1 MITGDEASASSAA
14 NQNVPSQIFAAHLL
28 AQLAHL
34 GARDIFLSPG
44 ARSQSLAIAAKQ
56 LADAGLAN
64 LTVRLDERSLA
75 FQALGC
81 AAATGRPS
89 IVITTSGTAV
99 ANLHPAVLEAHH
111 SGVGLILLT
120 SDRPAELRGV
130 GASQTANQ
138 VGLFAD
144 AVREC
149 IDVPAPTLEA
159 AVSGALAASATDL
172 ANKSFL
178 LASAASVDDH
188 GIARANPVQLN
199 LAFREPLSAL
209 EPNAS
214 KVSTLQPGNPS
225 QPGNPPQPAQAF
237 PTAIDLTK
245 NTVIVAGAGL
255 NLAADSVEQAV
266 AAFGLPIFAE
276 PSSGLRHHA
285 NSIAHYRSLVASSKN
300 LVEQI
305 EQVIVLGKPTL
316 SRAIMAL
323 IAKPTVQVFVV
334 ESRMGFFNLAHSAI
348 QARGSLVPSKPVEH
362 SALQNWFGIWAVA
375 SDALESMAQTE
386 LQELDRKAIVKELYA
401 ASLTNSDSIIF
412 GASRMI
418 READAWAPKTK
429 VESIWSN
436 RGVAGIDGTMA
447 TALGFAAARKAEY
460 VTATT
465 RALIG
470 DLTFLHDASSLA
482 IDPIRDQLNLQLWV
496 VNDHGGTIF
505 ESLEVAKLVDQDT
518 FERIITTPQNVDL
531 QKLTQSYGWQFE
543 RVTSV
548 AELQRAAKIHG
559 LLVIEILP
567 S

>member
-1 MITGDEASASSAA
+1 MITGDEALASSAA
-14 NQNVPSQIFAAHLL
+14 NQIVPSQIFAAHLL
-28 AQLAHL
+28 AQLVHL

-89 IVITTSGTAV
+89 VVITTSGTAV

-138 VGLFAD
+138 VGLFAE

-149 IDVPAPTLEA
+149 IDVPAPTIEA
-159 AVSGALAASATDL
+159 AVSGALAASAIDL

-178 LASAASVDDH
+178 LACKAGVDDH
-188 GIARANPVQLN
+188 GIGRANPVQLN

-209 EPNAS
+209 EPNAA
-214 KVSTLQPGNPS
+214 KVSTLQPGNP
-225 QPGNPPQPAQAF
+225 PQSVKAL
-237 PTAIDLTK
+237 PTQIDLTK

-255 NLAADSVEQAV
+255 SLSADSVEQAV

-285 NSIAHYRSLVASSKN
+285 NSILHYRSLVASNKD

-334 ESRMGFFNLAHSAI
+334 ESRMGFFNLAHAAI
-348 QARGSLVPSKPVEH
+348 QVRGSLVPSKPVEH
-362 SALQNWFGIWAVA
+362 SDLQNWFGIWAVA

-386 LQELDRKAIVKELYA
+386 LQEFDRKAIVKELYA

-418 READAWAPKTK
+418 READAWAPKAQ

-436 RGVAGIDGTMA
+436 RGVAGIDGTIA
-447 TALGFAAARKAEY
+447 TALGFAAARQAEHA
-460 VTATT
+460 TATT

-470 DLTFLHDASSLA
+470 DLTFLHDASSLS

-518 FERIITTPQNVDL
+518 FERVLTTPQNVDL
-531 QKLTQSYGWQFE
+531 QKLAQSYGWQFE
-543 RVTSV
+543 RVSSV

>member
-1 MITGDEASASSAA
+1 MTSSESAA
-14 NQNVPSQIFAAHLL
+14 NTQVPSQVFAAHLL

-64 LTVRLDERSLA
+64 LTVRLDERSMA

-81 AAATGRPS
+81 AVASGRPA

-149 IDVPAPTLEA
+149 IDVAAPNSATLASGELVVA
-159 AVSGALAASATDL
+159 AIDLANQSFNLASATTADE
-172 ANKSFL
+172 
-178 LASAASVDDH
+178 H
-188 GIARANPVQLN
+188 GILRANPVQLN

-209 EPNAS
+209 EPNAAG
-214 KVSTLQPGNPS
+214 VFAELEELTTVHAEQT
-225 QPGNPPQPAQAF
+225 AQAAHV
-237 PTAIDLTK
+237 TTIDLSK
-245 NTVIVAGAGL
+245 NTVVIAGAGV
-255 NLAADSVEQAV
+255 NLAVHSHEQSVAG
-266 AAFGLPIFAE
+266 FGLPIFAE
-276 PSSGLRHHA
+276 PSSGLRYLGS
-285 NSIAHYRSLVASSKN
+285 SIRNYRGLLTSN
-300 LVEQI
+300 QDLVEKI

-316 SRAIMAL
+316 SRAVMAL
-323 IAKPTVQVFVV
+323 IAKPTVQAFVV
-334 ESRMGFFNLAHSAI
+334 ESRMGFFNLAHSPI
-348 QARGSLVPSKPVEH
+348 QVRGALTPSHTAEI
-362 SALQNWFGIWAVA
+362 SWLQQWQAADQNFEAA
-375 SDALESMAQTE
+375 KAES
-386 LQELDRKAIVKELYA
+386 QEFDRKKIVEELYA
-401 ASLTNSDSIIF
+401 ASGADDDAILF

-418 READAWAPKTK
+418 READAHAPKTA
-429 VESIWSN
+429 VANIWSN
-436 RGVAGIDGTMA
+436 RGVAGIDGTIA
-447 TALGFAAARKAEY
+447 TALGFAAARKNEHPR
-460 VTATT
+460 ATT

-482 IDPIRDQLNLQLWV
+482 IDPTRDQPDLQLWV
-496 VNDHGGTIF
+496 VNDNGGTIF
-505 ESLEVAKLVDQDT
+505 ESLEVAKLVDHET
-518 FERIITTPQNVDL
+518 FERVITTPQNVDL
-531 QKLTQSYGWQFE
+531 QKLAQAYGWQFV

-548 AELQRAAKIHG
+548 AELQQAAKSQGCI
-559 LLVIEILP
+559 VIEILP
-567 S
+567 SK

>member
-1 MITGDEASASSAA
+1 MITGDEALASSAA
-14 NQNVPSQIFAAHLL
+14 NQIVPSQIFAAHLL
-28 AQLAHL
+28 AQLVHL

-149 IDVPAPTLEA
+149 IDVPAPTIEA
-159 AVSGALAASATDL
+159 AVSGALAASAIEL

-178 LASAASVDDH
+178 LASKAGVDDH

-209 EPNAS
+209 EPNAA
-214 KVSTLQPGNPS
+214 KVSTLQPGNPPHS
-225 QPGNPPQPAQAF
+225 TEAL
-237 PTAIDLTK
+237 PTQIDLTK

-255 NLAADSVEQAV
+255 SLSADSVEQAV

-285 NSIAHYRSLVASSKN
+285 NSILRYRSLVASNKD

-334 ESRMGFFNLAHSAI
+334 ESRMGFFNLAHAAI
-348 QARGSLVPSKPVEH
+348 QVRGSLVPSKPVEH
-362 SALQNWFGIWAVA
+362 SDLQNWFGIWAVA

-386 LQELDRKAIVKELYA
+386 LQEFDRKAIVKELYA

-418 READAWAPKTK
+418 READAWAPKAQ

-436 RGVAGIDGTMA
+436 RGVAGIDGTIA
-447 TALGFAAARKAEY
+447 TALGFAAARQAEHA
-460 VTATT
+460 TAAT

-470 DLTFLHDASSLA
+470 DLTFLHDASSLS

-518 FERIITTPQNVDL
+518 FERVLTTPQNVDL
-531 QKLTQSYGWQFE
+531 QKLAQSYGWQFE
-543 RVTSV
+543 RVSSV

>member
-1 MITGDEASASSAA
+1 MTSTDSAE
-14 NQNVPSQIFAAHLL
+14 NTQVPSQVFAAHLL

-64 LTVRLDERSLA
+64 LTVRLDERSMA

-81 AAATGRPS
+81 AVATGRPA

-149 IDVPAPTLEA
+149 IDVAAPTGATLASGELVA
-159 AVSGALAASATDL
+159 AAIDLANQSFNLASATTADQ
-172 ANKSFL
+172 
-178 LASAASVDDH
+178 H
-188 GIARANPVQLN
+188 GISRANPVQLN

-209 EPNAS
+209 EPNAAE
-214 KVSTLQPGNPS
+214 VFAELEELTTAHAEQT
-225 QPGNPPQPAQAF
+225 AQAAHK
-237 PTAIDLTK
+237 TTIDLSK
-245 NTVIVAGAGL
+245 NTVVIAGAGV
-255 NLAADSVEQAV
+255 NLEADSVEQSV
-266 AAFGLPIFAE
+266 AGFGLPIFAE
-276 PSSGLRHHA
+276 PSSGLRHLGG
-285 NSIAHYRSLVASSKN
+285 SIQNYRSLLTSN
-300 LVEQI
+300 QDLVEKI

-316 SRAIMAL
+316 SRAVMAL
-323 IAKPTVQVFVV
+323 IAKPTVQAFVV
-334 ESRMGFFNLAHSAI
+334 ESRMGFFNLAHSPI
-348 QARGSLVPSKPVEH
+348 QVRGALTPSQTAE
-362 SALQNWFGIWAVA
+362 SNWLQQWQEADQNFEATKT
-375 SDALESMAQTE
+375 ES
-386 LQELDRKAIVKELYA
+386 QEFDRKEIVEEIYSASGANDDAIV
-401 ASLTNSDSIIF
+401 F

-418 READAWAPKTK
+418 READAHAPKTA
-429 VESIWSN
+429 VANIWSN
-436 RGVAGIDGTMA
+436 RGVAGIDGTIA
-447 TALGFAAARKAEY
+447 TAIGFTAARKNEHPR
-460 VTATT
+460 ATT

-482 IDPIRDQLNLQLWV
+482 LDSTRDQLNLQLWV
-496 VNDHGGTIF
+496 VNDNGGTIF
-505 ESLEVAKLVDQDT
+505 ESLEVAKLVDQET
-518 FERIITTPQNVDL
+518 FERVLTTPQNVDL
-531 QKLTQSYGWQFE
+531 QKLAQAYGWQFA

-548 AELQRAAKIHG
+548 AELQRAAKSEGCI
-559 LLVIEILP
+559 VIEILP
-567 S
+567 SK

>member
-1 MITGDEASASSAA
+1 MITGDEALASSAA
-14 NQNVPSQIFAAHLL
+14 NQIVPSQIFAAHLL
-28 AQLAHL
+28 AQLVHL

-149 IDVPAPTLEA
+149 IDVPAPTIEA
-159 AVSGALAASATDL
+159 AVSGALIAEAIEL

-178 LASAASVDDH
+178 LASAAGVDDH

-209 EPNAS
+209 EPNAA
-214 KVSTLQPGNPS
+214 KVSTLQPGNPTHS
-225 QPGNPPQPAQAF
+225 AEAL
-237 PTAIDLTK
+237 PTQIDLTK

-255 NLAADSVEQAV
+255 SLSADSVEQAV

-285 NSIAHYRSLVASSKN
+285 NSILHYRSLVASNKD

-323 IAKPTVQVFVV
+323 IATPTVQVFVV

-348 QARGSLVPSKPVEH
+348 QVRGSLVPSKPVEH
-362 SALQNWFGIWAVA
+362 SDLQNWFGIWAVA
-375 SDALESMAQTE
+375 SDALDSMAQTE
-386 LQELDRKAIVKELYA
+386 SQEFDRKAIVKELYA

-418 READAWAPKTK
+418 READAWAPKAQ

-436 RGVAGIDGTMA
+436 RGVAGIDGTIA
-447 TALGFAAARKAEY
+447 TALGFAAARKAEHA
-460 VTATT
+460 TATT

-470 DLTFLHDASSLA
+470 DLTFLHDASSLS

-518 FERIITTPQNVDL
+518 FERVLTTPQNVDL
-531 QKLTQSYGWQFE
+531 QKLAQSYGWQFE
-543 RVTSV
+543 RVSSV

>member
-1 MITGDEASASSAA
+1 MITGDEALASSAA
-14 NQNVPSQIFAAHLL
+14 NQIVPSQIFAAHLL
-28 AQLAHL
+28 AQLVHL

-89 IVITTSGTAV
+89 VVITTSGTAV

-149 IDVPAPTLEA
+149 IDVPAPTIEA
-159 AVSGALAASATDL
+159 AVSGALAASAIEL

-178 LASAASVDDH
+178 LASKAGVDDH

-209 EPNAS
+209 EPNAA
-214 KVSTLQPGNPS
+214 KVSTLQPGNP
-225 QPGNPPQPAQAF
+225 PQSVKAL
-237 PTAIDLTK
+237 PTQIDLTK

-255 NLAADSVEQAV
+255 SLSADSVEQAV

-285 NSIAHYRSLVASSKN
+285 NSILRYRSLVASNKD

-334 ESRMGFFNLAHSAI
+334 ESRMGFFNLAHAAI
-348 QARGSLVPSKPVEH
+348 QVRGSLVPSKPVEH
-362 SALQNWFGIWAVA
+362 SDLQNWFGIWAVA

-386 LQELDRKAIVKELYA
+386 LQEFDRKAIVKELYA

-418 READAWAPKTK
+418 READAWAPKAQ

-436 RGVAGIDGTMA
+436 RGVAGIDGTIA
-447 TALGFAAARKAEY
+447 TALGFAAARQAEHA
-460 VTATT
+460 TAAT

-470 DLTFLHDASSLA
+470 DLTFLHDASSLS

-518 FERIITTPQNVDL
+518 FERVLTTPQNVDL
-531 QKLTQSYGWQFE
+531 QKLAQSYGWQFE
-543 RVTSV
+543 RVSSV